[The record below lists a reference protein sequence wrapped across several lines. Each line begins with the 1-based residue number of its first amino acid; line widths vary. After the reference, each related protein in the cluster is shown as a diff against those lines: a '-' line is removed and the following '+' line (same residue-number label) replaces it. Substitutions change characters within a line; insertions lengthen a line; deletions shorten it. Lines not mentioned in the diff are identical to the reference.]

1 MNMTSLI
8 SADAERDSKV
18 SFKLAFLRKN
28 GKVSGITKL
37 QKSAKKSHETAKNR
51 IKTKFLAVCCL
62 AC

>member
-8 SADAERDSKV
+8 SAGAESDSKV

-28 GKVSGITKL
+28 GKLSGITKS
-37 QKSAKKSHETAKNR
+37 QKVQKKNHETTKNR
-51 IKTKFLAVCCL
+51 VKTKFLAVCCL